1 MSKILIGIIVA
12 MSLGGYIY
20 YNFTVVPMI
29 NKLEEQSKVI
39 LAQDLRDQEQKAAI
53 TAITENFEKT
63 SKALQ
68 GQQVQNE
75 IYQGQM
81 TEYLDVFR
89 RHNLG
94 KLASARPGL
103 VEKRINNGTKEVF
116 NAIQN
121 DSVRISTLND

>member
-94 KLASARPGL
+94 KLASAKPGL